1 MTIHGFVSGYRHDPA
16 RVAEVISTRE
26 ARGDAISA
34 SAFNAANP
42 HEQLTGSWARAKARG
57 VTGIF
62 LRDRERVVNGG
73 KHRRPFLQRAGTC
86 VSRGMD
92 RGVQTSLD
100 VAIADNYALRKAVEI
115 SFAPIYSLARHEVG
129 GDRCGSGDGA
139 ILADAAQ
146 AVHDYGVATT
156 DLFPGTSE
164 DDVERIAVK
173 YAAPGVGTPSSWIAA
188 CKGHTAVT
196 FAPDS
201 LELLFD
207 CLAAGYAVPYA
218 HGYVTG
224 APNRNGISGLG
235 AYGPHCRCFTGLFV
249 DVNGQVQ
256 LVSSESWGA
265 FPARQPMD
273 SDQTIPVNQIPC
285 INLVYAGG
293 TKTLAPGDVGVIAST
308 WWEQIQ
314 HGGEA
319 WAVGAPR
326 FDAANVAD
334 VTQHIARAA

>member
-1 MTIHGFVSGYRHDPA
+1 MTISGFVSGYRHDPHRIADVIAA
-16 RVAEVISTRE
+16 RQ
-26 ARGDAISA
+26 ARGDAVYA
-34 SAFNAANP
+34 SAFDAANP
-42 HEQLTGSWARAKARG
+42 REQLAGTWTRAKARG

-62 LRDRERVVNGG
+62 LRDCELAVNGG

-86 VSRGMD
+86 VSRGMS
-92 RGVQTSLD
+92 RGIQTSLD
-100 VAIADNYALRKAVEI
+100 VAIADRYVLMKAVEI
-115 SFAPIYSLARHEVG
+115 SFAPIYSLARHEIG
-129 GDRCGSGDGA
+129 QDRCGSGDGA

-146 AVHDYGVATT
+146 AVHDFGVATN
-156 DLFPGTSE
+156 DLFPATSE

-201 LELLFD
+201 IQLLFD

-224 APNRNGISGLG
+224 TVNKNGISGLG
-235 AYGPHCRCFTGLFV
+235 SYGPHCRCFTGLFV
-249 DVNGQVQ
+249 DVNGQEQ
-256 LVSSESWGA
+256 LISSESWGA

-273 SDQTIPVNQIPC
+273 CDQTMPVEQIPSV
-285 INLVYAGG
+285 NLIYAGG
-293 TKTLAPGDVGVIAST
+293 TKKLAPGDVGVVAHL

-314 HGGEA
+314 NGGEA

-326 FDAANVAD
+326 FDAASVAD
-334 VTQHIARAA
+334 VTDHFSRAA